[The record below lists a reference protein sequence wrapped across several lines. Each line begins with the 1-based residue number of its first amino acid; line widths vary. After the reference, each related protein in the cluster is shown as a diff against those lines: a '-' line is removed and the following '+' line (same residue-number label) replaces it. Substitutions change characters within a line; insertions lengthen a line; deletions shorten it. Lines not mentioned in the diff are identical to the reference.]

1 MNVPKMRFPKYT
13 NNWDEI
19 KLDRLYSFK
28 NGINGD
34 RSLYGNGIKLIS
46 VSDILNNNFI
56 TQDVIKGNININ
68 EKTLMENSVEYGDVL
83 FQRSSETF
91 LEIGS
96 SNVYLDNKIVTY
108 GGFVIRGK
116 KLTDNYNNPIFINY
130 ELKSPSTR
138 KKIILGGAGSQ
149 HFNIGQEDLKK
160 VSIFIPELNE
170 QNDIAEFM
178 SLLDKKIELQSKK
191 IEDLKLFKKGLFYND
206 NYENFKYIKLKDI
219 LNEVNEKSKI
229 NNQYDILSS
238 TSNGLFLQK
247 DYFNKQAA
255 SEDNIGYKI
264 LRKNQLVLSPQN
276 LWMGNI
282 NLNEKYDIGIVS
294 LSYKL
299 FEINNT
305 IINIHYFNNWIKSP
319 RALYE
324 YMISS
329 EQGASVVRR
338 NLNMD
343 LFNEITLKIPDMQTQ
358 NKIGN
363 QIQNINRIIEL
374 ECNKKNKLQELKKGL
389 MQKMFV

>member
-1 MNVPKMRFPKYT
+1 
-13 NNWDEI
+13 
-19 KLDRLYSFK
+19 
-28 NGINGD
+28 
-34 RSLYGNGIKLIS
+34 
-46 VSDILNNNFI
+46 
-56 TQDVIKGNININ
+56 
-68 EKTLMENSVEYGDVL
+68 
-83 FQRSSETF
+83 
-91 LEIGS
+91 
-96 SNVYLDNKIVTY
+96 
-108 GGFVIRGK
+108 
-116 KLTDNYNNPIFINY
+116 
-130 ELKSPSTR
+130 
-138 KKIILGGAGSQ
+138 
-149 HFNIGQEDLKK
+149 
-160 VSIFIPELNE
+160 
-170 QNDIAEFM
+170 M

-343 LFNEITLKIPDMQTQ
+343 LFNEITLKIPDIQTQ

-374 ECNKKNKLQELKKGL
+374 ESNKKNKLQELKKGL
-389 MQKMFV
+389 MQKLFV

>member
-1 MNVPKMRFPKYT
+1 MCKNNDLIFADASEDYDGIGKAIEITNIKCNTISGLHTILARDNSNVFAPK
-13 NNWDEI
+13 
-19 KLDRLYSFK
+19 FK
-28 NGINGD
+28 GYYFNSPVIHNQIRILANGFKV
-34 RSLYGNGIKLIS
+34 YGIS
-46 VSDILNNNFI
+46 K
-56 TQDVIKGNININ
+56 DVINKLSVKMPSYKEQEEIAN
-68 EKTLMENSVEYGDVL
+68 TLE
-83 FQRSSETF
+83 
-91 LEIGS
+91 
-96 SNVYLDNKIVTY
+96 
-108 GGFVIRGK
+108 
-116 KLTDNYNNPIFINY
+116 
-130 ELKSPSTR
+130 
-138 KKIILGGAGSQ
+138 
-149 HFNIGQEDLKK
+149 
-160 VSIFIPELNE
+160 
-170 QNDIAEFM
+170 
-178 SLLDKKIELQSKK
+178 LLDKKIELQSKK
-191 IEDLKLFKKGLFYND
+191 IKDLKLLKKGLFYND
-206 NYENFKYIKLKDI
+206 NYKNFKYIKLKDI

-255 SEDNIGYKI
+255 SENNIGYKI

-282 NLNEKYDIGIVS
+282 NLNEKYDFGIVS
-294 LSYKL
+294 PSYKI
-299 FEINNT
+299 FEINNK

-374 ECNKKNKLQELKKGL
+374 ESNKKNKLQELKKGL
-389 MQKMFV
+389 MQKLFV